1 MQGACALCTD
11 AVNRAG
17 ITARLGPEVYPPSD
31 DTFLLLEALLDDAEL
46 LRSLKPRICLEICV
60 GSGAAITSLAQIL
73 GDSGGLYMAADKN
86 PDAALFAAGTL
97 AANGVGRTRLQ
108 RVLILPSLRR

>member
-1 MQGACALCTD
+1 
-11 AVNRAG
+11 
-17 ITARLGPEVYPPSD
+17 
-31 DTFLLLEALLDDAEL
+31 
-46 LRSLKPRICLEICV
+46 
-60 GSGAAITSLAQIL
+60 
-73 GDSGGLYMAADKN
+73 MAADKT